1 MSTRIGDV
9 GTPIK
14 NFRGWA
20 ITEVKFYGFADLPT
34 TRDEYVISPEFSCFG
49 HQWTCEIYP
58 GGHSESDEGNVAVA
72 LTNLSNTGIKIQYG
86 FSVRDDDTDSL
97 HMMENGEDSLHYASL
112 FVIPSEEAARDEAR
126 KMLHKR
132 LEEDIPSL
140 ATATATSR
148 QSKSLLFEISDDQLQ
163 QMGLYQYI

>member
-1 MSTRIGDV
+1 MTKVSIQERLEECRLNGV
-9 GTPIK
+9 GMM
-14 NFRGWA
+14 
-20 ITEVKFYGFADLPT
+20 VKQ
-34 TRDEYVISPEFSCFG
+34 S
-49 HQWTCEIYP
+49 
-58 GGHSESDEGNVAVA
+58 
-72 LTNLSNTGIKIQYG
+72 
-86 FSVRDDDTDSL
+86 DDDTDSL